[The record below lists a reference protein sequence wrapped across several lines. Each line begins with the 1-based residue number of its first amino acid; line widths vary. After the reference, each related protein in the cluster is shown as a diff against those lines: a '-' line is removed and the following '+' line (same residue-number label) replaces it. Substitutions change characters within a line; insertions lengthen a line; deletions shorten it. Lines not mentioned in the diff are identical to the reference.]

1 MTQIDRLYY
10 NDALVGMVTAAFVI
24 LFAILYLQRY
34 IRRARSQFS
43 TANVARLLLALGG
56 LSFGLGFFSN
66 SLALAWL
73 LAWTGPYELIPHP
86 YDTLLDWGNR
96 AGVVGAILF
105 GGTGA
110 VLGLYA
116 WRRQA
121 APKDAP
127 PDVDA
132 Q

>member
-10 NDALVGMVTAAFVI
+10 DEALVGMVTAAFVI
-24 LFAILYLQRY
+24 LFAIFYLQRY
-34 IRRARSQFS
+34 IRRTRSHFS
-43 TANVARLLLALGG
+43 AANLARLLLALGG

-73 LAWTGPYELIPHP
+73 LAWTAPYELIPHP

-105 GGTGA
+105 GGAGA
-110 VLGLYA
+110 VLWLYA
-116 WRRQA
+116 WRHQA
-121 APKDAP
+121 AQKGTP
-127 PDVDA
+127 PDGDA